1 MNANP
6 DQRPTANE
14 IWEILNFWY
23 NSCMGSEYYHEK
35 EEFGYK
41 GKEIKA
47 IFEKADKDIP
57 IISTS
62 YEINPDAIYTSRV
75 FTYSNLPKPINS
87 SIITSYLD
95 EDSKDCQDSK
105 LFDLEVS
112 N

>member
-6 DQRPTANE
+6 DQRPTVNE
-14 IWEILNFWY
+14 LYKILDFWY
-23 NSCMGSEYYHEK
+23 SSCRINGYSEYYQEK

-47 IFEKADKDIP
+47 IFEKADKEIP
-57 IISTS
+57 NISTS

-95 EDSKDCQDSK
+95 EDSKDSK